1 MIKVVVSAIIVV
13 TVVFAFIFFLS
24 IFLTKHTLTPTSL
37 VLRQGINLKAVV
49 DLGNILTVAK
59 VKAKLSIPFGIHY
72 LADSETIQITTGTSN
87 LIEVELLQPQIF
99 KPLLGRKIKAQKIV
113 FNVDKPESFL
123 ESVTQKL
130 KKTVRESKSKEQE
143 LISTPLPL
151 ASNIR
156 RANKAGQCAIK
167 VTNLTKKYDDFV
179 AVEKLNIEV
188 NYGEIFGFLGPNG
201 AGKTTTINT
210 IVGLLKPDAGS
221 IKIGNFD
228 LKSETLEA
236 KAMFGYVAETPIVYE
251 NLTGAEFLQFVAKLY
266 PVDKSDTA
274 GRIERFLD
282 LFNLNEWKDKPIKI
296 YSQGMRRKIAI
307 AAALVHNPRILILD
321 EPTNGLDPAG
331 IHKVKEVLFEL
342 RSKEVAILMSTHILE
357 IAERMCDRVGI
368 INRGRIV
375 AQGQLSKLLKST
387 KDKKSSLEE
396 IFLNLTK

>member
-1 MIKVVVSAIIVV
+1 
-13 TVVFAFIFFLS
+13 
-24 IFLTKHTLTPTSL
+24 
-37 VLRQGINLKAVV
+37 
-49 DLGNILTVAK
+49 
-59 VKAKLSIPFGIHY
+59 
-72 LADSETIQITTGTSN
+72 
-87 LIEVELLQPQIF
+87 
-99 KPLLGRKIKAQKIV
+99 LGRKIKAQKII

-123 ESVTQKL
+123 ELVSQKL
-130 KKTVRESKSKEQE
+130 KKTVRELKSKEQA
-143 LISTPLPL
+143 LISTSLPL
-151 ASNIR
+151 ASNIQR
-156 RANKAGQCAIK
+156 TNKAGQCAIK
-167 VTNLTKKYDDFV
+167 VTDLTKKYDDFV
-179 AVEKLNIEV
+179 AVKKLNIEV

-266 PVDKSDTA
+266 PVNKPDTT

-282 LFNLNEWKDKPIKI
+282 LFNLNEWKDKPIKV

-342 RSKEVAILMSTHILE
+342 RSKKVAILMSTHILE

-375 AQGQLSKLLKST
+375 AQGQLSELLKST